1 MSQDNNNVSIDTAVD
16 EDSYT
21 NPTYVSD
28 DNLLSLK
35 NLISTGF
42 NLLIHIKRLKK
53 QRQRALITTTTT
65 TATIATIKLEQPQQ
79 QQQQSS
85 SNIDEPR
92 Q

>member
-53 QRQRALITTTTT
+53 QRQRALVTT
-65 TATIATIKLEQPQQ
+65 TATIATIKLEQPP